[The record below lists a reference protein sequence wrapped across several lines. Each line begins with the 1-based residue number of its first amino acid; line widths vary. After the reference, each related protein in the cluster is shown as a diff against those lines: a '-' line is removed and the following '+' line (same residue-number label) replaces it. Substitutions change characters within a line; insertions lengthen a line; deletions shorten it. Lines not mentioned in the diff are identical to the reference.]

1 MNMNMCSNTGNTG
14 CGCGSSGA
22 ASMWSSGVKKPQN
35 KRPRIPKRG
44 PGVAELEKILRE
56 QENIDTISDHHHRG
70 NNNNNGECAF
80 SFQSNH
86 HSNPFH
92 HNSSPLKPHHF
103 HHLQPPPPSSSP
115 PRLPHVPPSAT
126 KSDHLVPTT
135 PPPSIMTSPSVYAH
149 FGRNGGGSSLLR
161 PEQELFPMNLS
172 SCMSKSNIND
182 VIDVSQSDSGNSSSR
197 NLSSESNQIW
207 PQPPTI
213 QKRTNSFPSPPMM
226 NQFLGSGIPASSGSL
241 PLGLHNHIEPPSNQ
255 SSYYKHT
262 SNVPEEHKVS
272 GMKRSHPS
280 SLENSLIPPPNFQV
294 SSIFSHLSRPHQSS
308 ITDTQGANGFT
319 SANNCYRDAKR
330 GSSSSLDLN
339 NKRFNSD
346 IGVHGQANFPS
357 FATHHDVHPPPPP
370 MHLFQGVLSKGTML
384 PYQVTEVSCKKFQ
397 KDRTEDSN
405 HRSGSNAS
413 DNKPFYNFLGV
424 KDPEWGNAPGSHHGR
439 CEAGRCGIDLSLKL

>member
-1 MNMNMCSNTGNTG
+1 MNMCSNTGNTAS
-14 CGCGSSGA
+14 CGCGSNGAA

-56 QENIDTISDHHHRG
+56 QENIDTIADHHHHHRG
-70 NNNNNGECAF
+70 NNNNNNNGECGF

-92 HNSSPLKPHHF
+92 HNSSPLKPHHY
-103 HHLQPPPPSSSP
+103 HHLQPPPPSSPP
-115 PRLPHVPPSAT
+115 PRPPHVPSSAT

-149 FGRNGGGSSLLR
+149 FGRNGGGSGLVR
-161 PEQELFPMNLS
+161 PEQELFPMNLT
-172 SCMSKSNIND
+172 SCKSKSNLND

-207 PQPPTI
+207 SQPPTI
-213 QKRTNSFPSPPMM
+213 QKRTNQFPSPPMM
-226 NQFLGSGIPASSGSL
+226 NQFLGGGQL
-241 PLGLHNHIEPPSNQ
+241 PIGLHNHVEPPSNQ

-262 SNVPEEHKVS
+262 SNVPEEHKVA
-272 GMKRSHPS
+272 GMKRNHPS

-294 SSIFSHLSRPHQSS
+294 SSIFSHLNRPHQSP

-319 SANNCYRDAKR
+319 SANDCYRDAKW
-330 GSSSSLDLN
+330 GSSNSLDLN

-357 FATHHDVHPPPPP
+357 FATHHDVHPPPPSP
-370 MHLFQGVLSKGTML
+370 MHLFQGVHSKGTMP
-384 PYQVTEVSCKKFQ
+384 PYQTIE
-397 KDRTEDSN
+397 DRTDDSN
-405 HRSGSNAS
+405 HHRSGSNAS

-424 KDPEWGNAPGSHHGR
+424 KDPEWGKDGPGSHHGQ
-439 CEAGRCGIDLSLKL
+439 AGRCSIDLSLKL